1 MKRMRDKTLA
11 AVLAAEGI
19 RHERYEK
26 THRNQKRKLTKN
38 GRLIGYYTAF
48 EAWEQLDDILRKARA
63 L

>member
-1 MKRMRDKTLA
+1 MKARRDKTLA
-11 AVLAAEGI
+11 EVLAATGI
-19 RHERYEK
+19 EHARYEN